1 MYQIYQ
7 VISNDTL
14 ASIAQKF
21 NTTIDDVRRI
31 NGFGLSYVL
40 VPGSYVVVPGM
51 VDENYQTYTVQK
63 GDNLY
68 QIAMKYGT
76 TVDVLLLLNGL
87 EDSGYIYP
95 GQQILIPKDNIN
107 VYITDDET
115 LDSISK
121 KSGVSI
127 EDLIKQNKSI
137 YVLPEQI
144 IVYKKRENM

>member
-7 VISNDTL
+7 IMPNDTL
-14 ASIAQKF
+14 ASVAQKF
-21 NTTIDDVRRI
+21 NTTIDDIRRI
-31 NGFGLSYVL
+31 NGFGMNYMLS
-40 VPGSYVVVPGM
+40 PGNYVVVPGM
-51 VDENYQTYTVQK
+51 MDENYQTYTVQK

-76 TVDVLLLLNGL
+76 TVDILLLLNGI

-95 GQQILIPKDNIN
+95 GQQIIVPRNNIS
-107 VYITDDET
+107 VYITEDET
-115 LDSISK
+115 LGSISS
-121 KSGVSI
+121 KSGVPI
-127 EDLIKQNKSI
+127 GELLEQNKSI